1 MFCCGF
7 CVIFIVLC
15 TGLPRF
21 AQNDIKVEILV
32 VLTTQMSSRHGAGKS
47 TKKGKKSKDDFTPTV
62 KKKISIS
69 GGKIQDV
76 EAQVVDEETELVR
89 II

>member
-1 MFCCGF
+1 
-7 CVIFIVLC
+7 
-15 TGLPRF
+15 
-21 AQNDIKVEILV
+21 
-32 VLTTQMSSRHGAGKS
+32 MSSRHGAGKS
-47 TKKGKKSKDDFTPTV
+47 TKKGKKSKDDFTPTM

-89 II
+89 TT